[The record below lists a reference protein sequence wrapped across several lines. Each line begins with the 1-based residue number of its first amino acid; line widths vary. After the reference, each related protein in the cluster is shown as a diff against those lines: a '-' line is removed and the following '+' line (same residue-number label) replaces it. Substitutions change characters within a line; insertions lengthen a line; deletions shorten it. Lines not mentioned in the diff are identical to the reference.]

1 MKRRKGWFFF
11 VIPAEAGIQYFED
24 VLDPGACPGP
34 DPGFAGVTILETFC
48 QIIDNGSM
56 ILLPGVPIM
65 SHDPIRFRL
74 TINLIIFLAVLVVGT
89 IVFMVVEN
97 RSFIDGFYYI
107 IVTLATVG
115 YGDIVPATPAGKIIT
130 VLLIVTGVGTFLG
143 VIANTTELML
153 SRREKLARM
162 KKLNM
167 VIGVFFSEVG
177 NRLIRIFAQ
186 ADPRFEEIQK
196 GLIVT
201 EKWTHEDFLKVNEH
215 LRGFKYGVEVAQT
228 DPAALKG
235 FLLDQ
240 RDFLVRL
247 LENPTLLEHESFTD
261 LLRAVFHLTE
271 ELAYRED
278 LSQSPGTDLAHLE
291 GDINR
296 AYHLLVHQWL
306 DYMEYLKVNYPYLF
320 SLAMRTNPFDRQA
333 SPIVK

>member
-1 MKRRKGWFFF
+1 
-11 VIPAEAGIQYFED
+11 
-24 VLDPGACPGP
+24 
-34 DPGFAGVTILETFC
+34 
-48 QIIDNGSM
+48 
-56 ILLPGVPIM
+56 M

-89 IVFMVVEN
+89 IVFMFVEN
-97 RSFIDGFYYI
+97 RSFIDAFYYI
-107 IVTLATVG
+107 IVTMATVG
-115 YGDIVPATPAGKIIT
+115 YGDIVPATSAGKIIAI
-130 VLLIVTGVGTFLG
+130 LLIVTGVGTFLG
-143 VIANTTELML
+143 VIANATELML

-177 NRLIRIFAQ
+177 NRLIRLFAQ

-196 GLIVT
+196 GLIIT
-201 EKWTHEDFLKVNEH
+201 EKWTHQDFLAVSDH
-215 LRGFKYGVEVAQT
+215 LKGLKYGVEIART
-228 DPAALKG
+228 DLAGLKD
-235 FLLDQ
+235 FLLKE

-278 LSQSPGTDLAHLE
+278 LSQSPGTDRAHLG

-296 AYHLLVHQWL
+296 AYHLLVHQWV
-306 DYMEYLKVNYPYLF
+306 DYMEYLKANYPYLF

-333 SPIVK
+333 SPIVE

>member
-1 MKRRKGWFFF
+1 
-11 VIPAEAGIQYFED
+11 
-24 VLDPGACPGP
+24 
-34 DPGFAGVTILETFC
+34 
-48 QIIDNGSM
+48 
-56 ILLPGVPIM
+56 M

-89 IVFMVVEN
+89 IAFMLVEN
-97 RSFIDGFYYI
+97 RSIIDAFYYI
-107 IVTLATVG
+107 IVTMATVG
-115 YGDIVPATPAGKIIT
+115 YGDIVPATSAGKIIAI
-130 VLLIVTGVGTFLG
+130 LLIVTGVGTFLG
-143 VIANTTELML
+143 VIANATELML

-177 NRLIRIFAQ
+177 NRLIRLFAQ
-186 ADPRFEEIQK
+186 TDPRFEEIQK
-196 GLIVT
+196 GLIIT
-201 EKWTHEDFLKVNEH
+201 EKWTHQDFLRVRDH
-215 LRGFKYGVEVAQT
+215 LKGLNYGVEIAQT
-228 DPAALKG
+228 DLAALKD
-235 FLLDQ
+235 FLLKQ

-261 LLRAVFHLTE
+261 LLRAVFHLAE

-278 LSQSPGTDLAHLE
+278 LGRQPGRDREHIA

-296 AYHLLVHQWL
+296 AYRFLVHQWV

-333 SPIVK
+333 SPILK

>member
-1 MKRRKGWFFF
+1 
-11 VIPAEAGIQYFED
+11 
-24 VLDPGACPGP
+24 
-34 DPGFAGVTILETFC
+34 
-48 QIIDNGSM
+48 
-56 ILLPGVPIM
+56 M

-89 IVFMVVEN
+89 IVFMLVEN
-97 RSFIDGFYYI
+97 RSLIDAFYYI
-107 IVTLATVG
+107 IVTMATVG
-115 YGDIVPATPAGKIIT
+115 YGDIVPVTSAGKIIAI
-130 VLLIVTGVGTFLG
+130 LLIVTGVGTFLG

-153 SRREKLARM
+153 SRREKAARM

-167 VIGVFFSEVG
+167 VIGVFFSETG

-196 GLIVT
+196 GLIIT
-201 EKWTHEDFLKVNEH
+201 EKWTREDFFRVSEH
-215 LRGFKYGVEVAQT
+215 LKGLKYGVEVSQT
-228 DPAALKG
+228 DLAALKD
-235 FLLDQ
+235 FLLKQ

-247 LENPTLLEHESFTD
+247 LENPTLLEHEAFTD

-271 ELAYRED
+271 ELGYRED
-278 LSQSPGTDLAHLE
+278 LSQSPGTDRAHLG

-306 DYMEYLKVNYPYLF
+306 DYMEYLKTNYPYLF

-333 SPIVK
+333 SPLVK